1 VDASRRAAAR
11 FVPLSHGWS
20 SDFDAWAADAL
31 ARGDVGELAA
41 FKSRAPGMPYA
52 HPTPD
57 HFVKTPCG
65 TITATDAAVMNKIW
79 QGPVSTSGR
88 SLWYGLARGASL
100 DYIGA
105 TSTVGGVTTPEPF
118 SIPLG
123 WLGEW
128 LQHRSGSTL
137 TGRAAPAGG
146 AKARV
151 RSG

>member
-1 VDASRRAAAR
+1 MTDLIHSLGRRARRRVTRRSRWLLAVLSVATLAGVMVPAAMA
-11 FVPLSHGWS
+11 S
-20 SDFDAWAADAL
+20 AAP
-31 ARGDVGELAA
+31 RP
-41 FKSRAPGMPYA
+41 AP
-52 HPTPD
+52 
-57 HFVKTPCG
+57 
-65 TITATDAAVMNKIW
+65 ITATDAAVMNKIW

-88 SLWYGLARGASL
+88 RLWYGLARGASL